1 MTTDIHNKWLAEQVY
16 WVDNGKDDVTYHP
29 TEDGRYPFDPK
40 NPSLGQFQV
49 LAVEDNTANGM
60 QAMAVA
66 PVVDG
71 KVDTTQI
78 TIAYA
83 GTNFGDGKDRQTDV
97 NSVILGLNI
106 YTSSIPVGM
115 TSVNTT
121 AQSQVDS
128 ALAFAD
134 KIQKQYPQA
143 DIGTTGHSLGGYL
156 GQLVAIK
163 KQWSATTFNG
173 PDPSNM
179 LTKEE
184 IAWAKANTNILIN
197 YRNSEDWIG
206 NFGGDPLGIAR
217 VINTYTHYGFAGVA
231 THILDYHGLSTW
243 QFDQYGN
250 LVDKYGLIV
259 DKRNYQTRVDIDAD
273 GVADITLNR
282 ANTEPRNLFLSSG
295 RISAIGAKDIT
306 LVSLI
311 ETNQRIWNEFFFFLF
326 STNEEYYDKL
336 W

>member
-1 MTTDIHNKWLAEQVY
+1 MMVTDADYNTIA
-16 WVDNGKDDVTYHP
+16 DDVYSVDSQKTSKPYQVGD
-29 TEDGRYPFDPK
+29 TVANK
-40 NPSLGQFQV
+40 FQV

-97 NSVILGLNI
+97 NSVIFGLNI
-106 YTSSIPVGM
+106 YTASIPVGIA
-115 TSVNTT
+115 SVNVT

-143 DIGTTGHSLGGYL
+143 NIGTTGHSLGGYL

-197 YRNSEDWIG
+197 YRNAEDWIG

-217 VINTYTHYGFAGVA
+217 VIDTYTHYGFAGVA

-250 LVDKYGLIV
+250 LVDKYGLVV
-259 DKRNYQTRVDIDAD
+259 DKKNYQTHVDIDAD

-295 RISAIGAKDIT
+295 RISAIGTKDIT
-306 LVSLI
+306 LASLI
-311 ETNQRIWNEFFFFLF
+311 ETNQRIWNEFFFYFLRMK
-326 STNEEYYDKL
+326 SIMTNYGKIDI
-336 W
+336 